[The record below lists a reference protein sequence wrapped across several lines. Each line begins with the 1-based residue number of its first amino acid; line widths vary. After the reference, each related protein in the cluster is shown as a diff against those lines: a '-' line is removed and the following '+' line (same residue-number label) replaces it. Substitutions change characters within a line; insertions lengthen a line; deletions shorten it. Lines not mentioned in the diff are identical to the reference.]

1 VPGQAKSITTSST
14 LLQLEFCPVTSDASY
29 IPSSVP
35 SVLTH
40 HFPYLQLPICFQQNY
55 KVGLYLTA
63 GFKGFNNPPPQILGE
78 KRINPSS

>member
-1 VPGQAKSITTSST
+1 MQYQSAAIEILT
-14 LLQLEFCPVTSDASY
+14 FTSDASY

-40 HFPYLQLPICFQQNY
+40 HFPYLQLSICFQHC

-63 GFKGFNNPPPQILGE
+63 GFRGFKAPPTPPTKQLGQKKNN
-78 KRINPSS
+78 SSP